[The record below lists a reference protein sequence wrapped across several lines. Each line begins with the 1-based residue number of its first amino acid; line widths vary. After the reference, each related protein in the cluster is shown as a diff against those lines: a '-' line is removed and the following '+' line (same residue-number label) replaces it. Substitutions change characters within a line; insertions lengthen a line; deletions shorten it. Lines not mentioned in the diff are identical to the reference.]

1 MHANPAYQHV
11 PSLPYAALSAS
22 SLFVDYCTR
31 YGRVAP
37 FYAGDFRNP
46 DHLRAA
52 LVRTLAFERNR
63 DALVDAL
70 HAQQSRWGIDAPTR
84 ASLDALRS
92 PDAAVVITGQQLGL
106 FVSPLYTIY
115 KTLTTI
121 QLARQLA
128 ASTGRPVV
136 PVFWMAGEDHDFPEI
151 ASTTL
156 VDGGAVTDVAYDAP
170 PLSEDEVN
178 AGPVGRL
185 RLDASIAARIDE
197 LARALPTTEFTADWQ
212 SLLHEAYTPGAL
224 MEDAFARVLKRL
236 TQGTGLILAS
246 IDDPAMKRLAAP
258 LFEREVRDFDG
269 SAKRLAETSARLI
282 HEGYHA
288 QVATRPTNLFMME
301 EEGRLPVDA
310 EDGRFILRGT
320 TRSYSQDEL
329 LALVRTAPERFSPN
343 VVLRPLIQDLLF
355 PTVAY
360 VAGPGETAYFA
371 QYREVYAWAGVPMP
385 IIYPRVSVSLVDP
398 TVRKYLDFYPFAL
411 PEYARGTEWLLKQ
424 TATARMPESTEAV
437 FAEANRAIDA
447 QLDALKARAG
457 EIDATLSRS
466 ADAARAK
473 ISRVVNRLHD
483 RAIRGYKRSLETDR
497 ARLDRI
503 TGSLIPHG
511 KPQERALSPFVLVNQ
526 YGLDVFTRLMDRLPL
541 DTWEHHVI
549 EL

>member
-1 MHANPAYQHV
+1 MHATPAYQHV

-31 YGRVAP
+31 YGSVAP
-37 FYAGDFRNP
+37 FYSGDFRNP
-46 DHLRAA
+46 EHLRAA
-52 LVRTLAFERNR
+52 LDRTLAVDRNR

-70 HAQQSRWGIDAPTR
+70 HAQQTRWGVDDATR

-92 PDAAVVITGQQLGL
+92 PRAGVVITGQQLGL

-121 QLARQLA
+121 QLARQLS
-128 ASTGRPVV
+128 ASTGHPVV
-136 PVFWMAGEDHDFPEI
+136 PVFWMAGEDHDFREI
-151 ASTTL
+151 ATTTL
-156 VDGGAVTDVAYDAP
+156 VNSGSVTDLSHAET
-170 PLSEDEVN
+170 PLSEGEVN

-185 RLDASIAARIDE
+185 RLDGTISSLIDQLAS
-197 LARALPTTEFTADWQ
+197 ALPTTEFSPEWRT
-212 SLLHEAYTPGAL
+212 LLREAYAPGAL

-246 IDDPAMKRLAAP
+246 IDDPAMKRLAVP
-258 LFEREVRDFDG
+258 LFEREVRDFAG
-269 SAKRLAETSARLI
+269 SFKRLAETSAELL

-301 EEGRLPVDA
+301 EEGRLPIDA

-320 TRSYSQDEL
+320 SRSYSPDDL
-329 LALVRTAPERFSPN
+329 LALVRTTPERFSPN

-371 QYREVYAWAGVPMP
+371 QYRELYTWAGVPMP
-385 IIYPRVSVSLVDP
+385 IIYPRVSVSLIDP

-411 PEYARGTEWLLKQ
+411 PEYAKGTEWLLKQ
-424 TATARMPESTEAV
+424 TAAAAMPESTEAV

-457 EIDATLSRS
+457 EIDATLNRS

-503 TGSLIPHG
+503 TASLFPHG
-511 KPQERALSPFVLVNQ
+511 KPQERVLSPFVLINQ